1 MPGTTRLI
9 CRSGQAKRSRG
20 NSAPAEPS
28 ARRGTDHLGDA
39 LAVALSRYN
48 EATMQDACDAV
59 VAELER
65 LAQEY
70 DTGSLS
76 SWSNAAFAYFDT
88 TVLGK
93 HCVLEVKKSHQP
105 LI

>member
-1 MPGTTRLI
+1 
-9 CRSGQAKRSRG
+9 
-20 NSAPAEPS
+20 
-28 ARRGTDHLGDA
+28 
-39 LAVALSRYN
+39 
-48 EATMQDACDAV
+48 MQDACDAV